1 MKPKICCSL
10 YKKGCIFWLAETEFK
25 ACCGVVVL
33 DSTFFSFSFFPSFFL
48 LRILHNGLILDS
60 LRVFMNNIYSLQI
73 ICFCKGEKKYSF
85 CLSDFTFCLMARA
98 VLKLDHEE
106 SGQLVNL
113 I

>member
-25 ACCGVVVL
+25 ACCGGVVVL
-33 DSTFFSFSFFPSFFL
+33 DSTFFFLFPPFFL
-48 LRILHNGLILDS
+48 FRILHKGLILDS

-73 ICFCKGEKKYSF
+73 ICFCKGEKIYSF
-85 CLSDFTFCLMARA
+85 CLSDFMFCLMARA